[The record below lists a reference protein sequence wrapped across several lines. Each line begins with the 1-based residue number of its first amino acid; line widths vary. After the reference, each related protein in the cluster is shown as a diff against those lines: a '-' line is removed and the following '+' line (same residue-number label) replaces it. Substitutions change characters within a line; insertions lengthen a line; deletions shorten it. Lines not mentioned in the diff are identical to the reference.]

1 MNHSEKGFTLVEL
14 IGVVVILGILA
25 VFALPVIT
33 RTLDSSRNKMYVND
47 AKRLVSHAE
56 YKIKANSTKID
67 LPDNGDAIVLSL
79 RYLEASSITDGP
91 NGGKYDL
98 DRSYVVVRRY
108 SDNLEYAVCLLE
120 HEKNSGFRGFV
131 LIKNA
136 DLFQNDVAK
145 KITGLNESQAMH
157 VNNITKNYINGKV
170 SNFITGTLTN
180 VYK

>member
-1 MNHSEKGFTLVEL
+1 M
-14 IGVVVILGILA
+14 
-25 VFALPVIT
+25 
-33 RTLDSSRNKMYVND
+33 
-47 AKRLVSHAE
+47 
-56 YKIKANSTKID
+56 
-67 LPDNGDAIVLSL
+67 
-79 RYLEASSITDGP
+79 
-91 NGGKYDL
+91 
-98 DRSYVVVRRY
+98 VRRY